1 MPEFTRTQ
9 RALLGVSVGVALAAL
24 LLSAAVRGCRPE
36 PTLVVASA
44 SGQMG
49 EAPGTRTVTV
59 HVKGAVAAPGVY
71 ELRGGSRV
79 RDAISVAGGALST
92 ADPDQVN
99 LAAFLSDGQ
108 QVYLPARA
116 GSQAAASA
124 PASAASAGQAKAQ
137 APRPAPAPGHPVSLN
152 RATAEEL
159 ASLPGIGPV
168 LAERIVQDRMRNG
181 PFRNLRQ
188 LDRVEGIG
196 PSKVEALLPYIGL

>member
-1 MPEFTRTQ
+1 MPEFTGTQ
-9 RALLGVSVGVALAAL
+9 RVLLGVSVGVALAEL

-44 SGQMG
+44 SGQIG

-59 HVKGAVAAPGVY
+59 HVKGAVARPGVY

-79 RDAISVAGGALST
+79 RDALAAAGGATST
-92 ADPDQVN
+92 AEHDQVN

-116 GSQAAASA
+116 GSQAVTPAPVS
-124 PASAASAGQAKAQ
+124 PASSGRGRAQ
-137 APRPAPAPGHPVSLN
+137 APGSIPAPSHPVSLN

-181 PFRNLRQ
+181 PFRDLRQ